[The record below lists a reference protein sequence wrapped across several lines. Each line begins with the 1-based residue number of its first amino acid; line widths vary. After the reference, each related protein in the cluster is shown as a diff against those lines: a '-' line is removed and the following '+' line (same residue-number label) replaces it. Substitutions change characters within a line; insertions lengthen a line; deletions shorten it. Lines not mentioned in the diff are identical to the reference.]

1 MVNKDSKKTVKK
13 ENRVQGFCIFLSEMG
28 INEEAK
34 ITNIAKKIGIHVNSV
49 KDIIDSYETIMDAA
63 KIEIIR
69 GKDDKIIR
77 IVRVKEENKDLA
89 FKKEMRDGIMNINN
103 RIDQIR
109 EDQKILIKKKSEKKT
124 K

>member
-1 MVNKDSKKTVKK
+1 MVKENSKKTVKR
-13 ENRVQGFCIFLSEMG
+13 ENRIQSFCIYLSEME

-34 ITNIAKKIGIHVNSV
+34 ITNIAKSIGVHVNSV
-49 KDIIDSYETIMDAA
+49 KDIIDSYETIKDAA
-63 KIEIIR
+63 VIKIIR
-69 GKDDKIIR
+69 GKNDKIIR

-103 RIDQIR
+103 RIDEIR
-109 EDQKILIKKKSEKKT
+109 DDMIKKKREKIK